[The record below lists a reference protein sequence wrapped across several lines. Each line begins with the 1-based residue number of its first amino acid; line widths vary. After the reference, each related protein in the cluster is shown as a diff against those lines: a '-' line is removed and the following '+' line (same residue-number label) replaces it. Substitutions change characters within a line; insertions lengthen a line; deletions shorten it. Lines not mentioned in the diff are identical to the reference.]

1 MDGTK
6 IIYSYFASV
15 NGLVSHPMPVPD
27 DRTRRRFLT
36 LVGSAGATAVAGCSG
51 NEPSEEATETDTPEE
66 TQGGIDQDATATD
79 TETEPDEGGDEEYT
93 GGTLRLASSGRIQTL
108 DPPGAKAAGSG
119 YNQYQEPPMK
129 FENGDLPATGRLVT
143 DYEISNGGRTYTLS
157 LKEGVQFHPA
167 DELDEAQQEMTAS
180 DVVYSW
186 ERIAQSDNS
195 RNKND
200 IIGGAFSIAHEGNTD
215 DDPSNY
221 EPWSM
226 ELEAVDDYTV
236 EFTLETPF
244 HGTISSISAGTF
256 GVIPE
261 GAVGDITRYDGI
273 WDYEEFFGTAGDGPA
288 FVGTG
293 PFEVDRWSK
302 GDELVLSR
310 FEDYHGEG
318 PYIDGITYT
327 ALSGGSAEY
336 QRAIN
341 GNLDMFQVPTA
352 QFNRNL
358 VEITDDKGQYQV
370 GRYGPMENGETVNYG
385 VGTTLRTEYFY
396 FNTQRVERPVRRA
409 IAHLVDQQEIADS
422 IYKGINEPAFTVT
435 PNVVFP
441 SGEDEGPVATQ
452 ERFVQDGY
460 RAVDVPEGVGTN
472 GYPYGVGSFSIERA
486 REIMENAG
494 YGEDDPYEMTMTVYS
509 EANFTDANAWQE
521 VATRIRDKAVSAHI
535 DISIERANLGTIIS
549 QAVEGSMDMFSL
561 GDGMEWPEADN
572 FLRYAHPPED
582 PAGQFTRWSYED
594 KSEWTPFMNRADE
607 AWSQYQDHRAGGPEN
622 QRQRNQAYFA
632 LEQCNWAAVH
642 TLPTVYSIRQR
653 WWTDDVD
660 VRMVGPMGRQTFNTV
675 TISRE

>member
-1 MDGTK
+1 MSDG
-6 IIYSYFASV
+6 S
-15 NGLVSHPMPVPD
+15 
-27 DRTRRRFLT
+27 TRRRFLAI
-36 LVGSAGATAVAGCSG
+36 AGTTGVTALAGCGG
-51 NEPSEEATETDTPEE
+51 NAPSEEE
-66 TQGGIDQDATATD
+66 TATD
-79 TETEPDEGGDEEYT
+79 TPTETQEGLDTDQTESEETTEDEAEYT

-108 DPPGAKAAGSG
+108 DPAGAKAAGSG

-129 FENGDLPATGRLVT
+129 FVNGDLPPTGRLVS
-143 DYEISNGGRTYTLS
+143 DYEISDDGRTYTLH
-157 LKEGVQFHPA
+157 LKEGVKFHPSE
-167 DELDEAQQEMTAS
+167 ELDESQQELTAS

-186 ERIAQSDNS
+186 ERIAQSENS

-200 IIGGAFSIAHEGNTD
+200 IIGGAFSIAHEGNTSED
-215 DDPSNY
+215 LSNY

-226 ELEAVDDYTV
+226 QLAAVDDYTV
-236 EFTLETPF
+236 EFTLETAF
-244 HGTISSISAGTF
+244 HGTLSSIAAGTF

-261 GAVGDITRYDGI
+261 GAVGDVTQYDGI
-273 WDYEEFFGTAGDGPA
+273 WDYEEFFGTAGDGPK

-293 PFEVDRWSK
+293 PFKVDSWSK
-302 GDELVLSR
+302 GDQLELSR

-318 PYIDGITYT
+318 PYIDGISYT
-327 ALSGGSAEY
+327 ALSGGNAEY

-341 GNLDMFQVPTA
+341 GNLDIFQVPTSK
-352 QFNRNL
+352 FNANKVSIERD
-358 VEITDDKGQYQV
+358 EGQYEV
-370 GRYGPMENGETVNYG
+370 GTYGQMENGETANYG

-409 IAHLVDQQEIADS
+409 IAWLVDQQELADS
-422 IYKGINEPAFTVT
+422 IYKGVNQPAYTIT

-441 SGEDEGPVATQ
+441 SSEDENPVTTQ
-452 ERFVQDGY
+452 ERFVQEGY
-460 RAVDVPEGVGTN
+460 RAVDVPDDVGAN

-494 YGEDDPYEMTMTVYS
+494 YSDDNPYEMSMTVYS

-521 VATRIRDKAVSAHI
+521 VATRIRDKATSAHI
-535 DISIERANLGTIIS
+535 NISIEQANLGTIIS

-572 FLRYAHPPED
+572 FLRYAHPPDD

-594 KSEWTPFMNRADE
+594 NSEWTPLMNRADE
-607 AWSQYQDHRAGGPEN
+607 AWEHYSNNRAGGPQN
-622 QRQRNQAYFA
+622 QRERNQAYLA
-632 LEQCNWAAVH
+632 LEQCNWGAMH
-642 TLPTVYSIRQR
+642 TLPTVYSVRQR

-675 TISRE
+675 TIDRE

>member
-1 MDGTK
+1 VTD
-6 IIYSYFASV
+6 
-15 NGLVSHPMPVPD
+15 N
-27 DRTRRRFLT
+27 RTRRRFLA
-36 LVGSAGATAVAGCSG
+36 LVGSAGATALAGCSG
-51 NEPSEEATETDTPEE
+51 NEPSEEATATATPEE
-66 TQGGIDQDATATD
+66 TQEAIDQDSTAEP
-79 TETEPDEGGDEEYT
+79 ETESDDGSEKEYT

-119 YNQYQEPPMK
+119 YNQYQEPPLK
-129 FENGDLPATGRLVT
+129 FVNGDLPASGRLVT
-143 DYEISNGGRTYTLS
+143 DYEISNGGRTYTLN
-157 LKEGVQFHPA
+157 LKQGVQFHPA
-167 DELDEAQQEMTAS
+167 DELDEDQQEMTAS

-186 ERIAQSDNS
+186 ERIAQSENS

-215 DDPSNY
+215 DNLSNY

-226 ELEAVDDYTV
+226 ALEAVDDYTV

-244 HGTISSISAGTF
+244 HGTLSSISAGTF

-293 PFEVDRWSK
+293 PFKVDSWSK

-318 PYIDGITYT
+318 PYIDGISYT

-341 GNLDMFQVPTA
+341 GNLDIFQVPTA
-352 QFNRNL
+352 QFNPNK
-358 VEITDDKGQYQV
+358 VEITNDQGQYQV
-370 GRYGPMENGETVNYG
+370 GTYGPMENGETVNYG

-422 IYKGINEPAFTVT
+422 IYKGVNRPAYTIT

-441 SGEDEGPVATQ
+441 SGEDEGPVQTQ
-452 ERFVQDGY
+452 ERFVENGY
-460 RAVDVPEGVGTN
+460 RAVDVPGEVGAN
-472 GYPYGVGSFSIERA
+472 GYPYGVGGFSIERA

-494 YGEDDPYEMTMTVYS
+494 YSEDDPYEMTMTVYS

-535 DISIERANLGTIIS
+535 EISIERANLGTIIS

-572 FLRYAHPPED
+572 FLRYAHPTED
-582 PAGQFTRWSYED
+582 PAAQFTRWSYED
-594 KSEWTPFMNRADE
+594 KSAWTPLMNRADD
-607 AWSQYQDHRAGGPEN
+607 AWGQYQSARAGGAEN

-632 LEQCNWAAVH
+632 LEQCNWGAVH
-642 TLPTVYSIRQR
+642 TLPTVYSVRQR

-660 VRMVGPMGRQTFNTV
+660 VRMVGPMGRQTFNTA